1 MINYLNIINII
12 ISDDRQFEPV
22 NEENDLEWVRKLSLY
37 SRNVRLA
44 MM

>member
-22 NEENDLEWVRKLSLY
+22 DEKNDLEWVRKLSLY